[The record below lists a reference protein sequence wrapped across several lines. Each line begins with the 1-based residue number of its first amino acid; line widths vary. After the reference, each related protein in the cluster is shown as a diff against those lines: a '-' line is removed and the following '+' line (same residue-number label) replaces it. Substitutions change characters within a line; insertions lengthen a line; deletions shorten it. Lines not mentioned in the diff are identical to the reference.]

1 MNFWETATQL
11 SGFNETL
18 VDELNSK
25 KILLIGSGGLAHP
38 LLTSLCGSG
47 LTTFDIADG
56 DVIEYKNLHRQFL
69 FNEKCIGQG
78 KARVLKSKLEDHYP
92 QTNISIIEKFLE
104 EKDLFEQIPNYDLI
118 IDCSDNFKT
127 RYNINEV
134 CVEKNIPL
142 VMGLASGVTGH
153 AAAFLNYANS
163 PCYEC
168 IFPRNTNIN
177 EDSCDEVG
185 ILTPVLSYVS
195 SIVAMMTI
203 RIILDQFTKENFLY
217 RIDGMTLKTNQTL
230 INKDKECFV
239 CKK

>member
-1 MNFWETATQL
+1 M
-11 SGFNETL
+11 
-18 VDELNSK
+18 
-25 KILLIGSGGLAHP
+25 
-38 LLTSLCGSG
+38 
-47 LTTFDIADG
+47 
-56 DVIEYKNLHRQFL
+56 
-69 FNEKCIGQG
+69 
-78 KARVLKSKLEDHYP
+78 
-92 QTNISIIEKFLE
+92 
-104 EKDLFEQIPNYDLI
+104 I

-153 AAAFLNYANS
+153 AAAFQIMPTALLRMY
-163 PCYEC
+163 
-168 IFPRNTNIN
+168 FPRNTNIN

-230 INKDKECFV
+230 INKDKECFI